1 MNVHQ
6 IRNATLVIT
15 YNGKRFLVDPWLMP
29 KEFMAGFDAAINAD
43 VRQPRTDLPL
53 PIETLVNVD
62 AVVLTHIH
70 PDHWDDF
77 AAKALD
83 KQIPFFVQNI
93 NDAQGIRSFGFQD
106 VRIIS
111 EKGTS
116 FEGITLFKTG
126 GQHGRREIVK
136 AICEK
141 VGLTYDAMGVIFTA
155 NSEKTLYLAG
165 DTIWCVEVMSAIDIH
180 NPDVII
186 VNACAATLLNGE
198 KIIMDTADVQALAS
212 YAPNAKV
219 IASHMDTVSH
229 LSVTRNDIRHLNLGN
244 VLVPED
250 NEVLAF

>member
-1 MNVHQ
+1 MNIHQ

-29 KEFMAGFDAAINAD
+29 KEFMAGFDMAINAD
-43 VRQPRTDLPL
+43 VRQPRTELPV
-53 PIETLVNVD
+53 PIETLADVD
-62 AVVLTHIH
+62 AVILTHLH

-77 AAKALD
+77 AARALG
-83 KQIPFFVQNI
+83 KQIPFFVQNEK
-93 NDAQGIRSFGFQD
+93 DAQGICSFGFQD
-106 VRIIS
+106 VRIVS
-111 EKGTS
+111 ENGTP
-116 FEGITLFKTG
+116 FEGITLVKTG

-141 VGLTYDAMGVIFTA
+141 VGLTYDAMGVIFTS
-155 NSEKTLYLAG
+155 NNEKTLYLAG
-165 DTIWCVEVMSAIDIH
+165 DTIWCVEVMSAIDTY

-198 KIIMDTADVQALAS
+198 KIIMDAADVQALAL
-212 YAPNAKV
+212 YAPKAKV